1 MFNSSAQLME
11 FSLIIAL
18 LSAFILDLVFGD
30 PRKLPHLIVYYG
42 KTIAWGEKVLNHK
55 GNQFIKGTL
64 LSILLVSSSFLIPFG
79 IISYF
84 QVVDYTLISILFSTI
99 MLFYCLA
106 NRTLIKEG
114 YAVFNALKKEGLEAG
129 RKRLSWIVGRET
141 SNLTAQQ
148 IRSATFETMSENL
161 SDGVIAPLFYFALF
175 GVPGAMAYKMIN
187 TLDSMIG
194 YKNERYEQFGKF
206 AAKLDDVANYI
217 PARLTAILMLLVNG
231 TPQGIGFLVEE
242 GKKHSSPNAGY
253 PEAAL
258 AYILDCQFG
267 GPNYYHGKLVDKP
280 YIGHYARILK
290 HEEIHRVAKLN
301 VYTSFVTVSLIVLL
315 LL

>member
-1 MFNSSAQLME
+1 MDVNAIYILV
-11 FSLIIAL
+11 IAFVL
-18 LSAFILDLVFGD
+18 DFIFGD
-30 PRKLPHLIVYYG
+30 PKKLPHLIIGYG
-42 KTIAWGEKVLNHK
+42 NSISLGEKLLNKNKYKFLKGAVLT
-55 GNQFIKGTL
+55 I
-64 LSILLVSSSFLIPFG
+64 ILVSISFITPYLIIHYLNAYDFLF
-79 IISYF
+79 INIVF
-84 QVVDYTLISILFSTI
+84 SIV

-106 NRTLIKEG
+106 NKTLVKEG
-114 YAVFNALKKEGLEAG
+114 NTVFTILKNEGLEAG

-141 SNLTAQQ
+141 NQLSEQQ
-148 IRSATFETMSENL
+148 IRVATFETMSENL
-161 SDGVIAPLFYFALF
+161 SDGVIAPLFFFLIL

-194 YKNERYEQFGKF
+194 YKNDRYIAFGKF

-217 PARLTAILMLLVNG
+217 PARITALFMLLV
-231 TPQGIGFLVEE
+231 TFKLKGISFVFKE

-280 YIGHYARILK
+280 FIGNNNREIK
-290 HEEIHRVAKLN
+290 HEEIK
-301 VYTSFVTVSLIVLL
+301 TVSQINYKTSILFSLMIIGFLL
-315 LL
+315 LS